1 MNLTNEQISQS
12 VMNIHL
18 QVELHK
24 LSGLSPQ
31 EAVNNEYS
39 TVDMIGEIGKVVNTL
54 GMTEIDIVSNQI
66 TVDLNSVITALDLAI
81 VIIKTDVNGAATN
94 IKLDVDYA
102 IEYITASKNEMN
114 KRMEAINNLFDER
127 RKLLS
132 NVKKPILLS

>member
-31 EAVNNEYS
+31 EAVTNDYS
-39 TVDMIGEIGKVVNTL
+39 TVDMVDEIGKIINTL
-54 GMTEIDIVSNQI
+54 TVEEIHIVSNRI
-66 TVDLNSVITALDLAI
+66 TSDLNDVITALDLAI
-81 VIIKTDVNGAATN
+81 VIINTDVNGAATN
-94 IKLDVDYA
+94 IKLDVEYA

-127 RKLLS
+127 KNLLS